1 MKTMKEKSIWYWN
14 PPQKGGYSI
23 EECEK
28 IMMQDMGEIKRKISL
43 LNARLRHRA

>member
-14 PPQKGGYSI
+14 SPGEGGYSI

-43 LNARLRHRA
+43 LNARLRHRS